1 MMKKPSDA
9 LSLVG
14 LLGVFGMVI
23 YGIIGSGG
31 SFNQFINIPSIVIVA
46 GGGLTSL
53 IVAQSSTAISNLKI
67 GVSQALKKNNINY
80 SSMISEFVRLGG
92 LVRKSGFL
100 ILEEEIENIDD
111 PFLSEGLQML
121 TDGEESEAIIQTMEL
136 KIDMMAERH
145 GSVAKTFDLYTA
157 YLPAFGMIGT
167 LIGLIIMLSD
177 LSDSAALG
185 TGMAAALITTFYG
198 SLFANGITDPIG
210 KKVTTMSE
218 EEVLYR
224 EFIIKGILLIQSG
237 ENPRNIEDK
246 LLSYLS
252 PVQMF
257 KFKEENK

>member
-1 MMKKPSDA
+1 MKKPSDTM
-9 LSLVG
+9 SLIG
-14 LLGVFGMVI
+14 LIAVFGMVV
-23 YGIIGSGG
+23 YGILGSGG
-31 SFNQFINIPSIVIVA
+31 AFGQFINIPSLVIVV

-53 IVAQSSTAISNLKI
+53 ILAQSSSAIANLKT
-67 GVSQALKKNNINY
+67 GFGLAFKKNDINY
-80 SSMISEFVRLGG
+80 SSMISEFVRLGS

-100 ILEEEIENIDD
+100 ILEEEIENIQDS
-111 PFLSEGLQML
+111 FLANGLQML
-121 TDGEESEAIIQTMEL
+121 TDGEESETIVQTLEL
-136 KIDMMAERH
+136 RIDMMAERH
-145 GSVAKTFDLYTA
+145 GSVAATYDLYTA

-185 TGMAAALITTFYG
+185 SGMAAALITTFYG
-198 SLFANGITDPIG
+198 SLFANGVTDPIG
-210 KKVTTMSE
+210 KKVAAMSE

-252 PVQMF
+252 PSQME
-257 KFKEENK
+257 KFKEENN

>member
-1 MMKKPSDA
+1 MKKPSDTM
-9 LSLVG
+9 SLIG
-14 LLGVFGMVI
+14 LIAVFGMVV
-23 YGIIGSGG
+23 YGILGSGG
-31 SFNQFINIPSIVIVA
+31 AFGQFINIPSLVIVV

-53 IVAQSSTAISNLKI
+53 ILAQSSSAIANLKTGFGI
-67 GVSQALKKNNINY
+67 AFKKNDVNY
-80 SSMISEFVRLGG
+80 STMISEFVRLGS

-100 ILEEEIENIDD
+100 ILEEEIENIQD
-111 PFLSEGLQML
+111 PFLANGLQML
-121 TDGEESEAIIQTMEL
+121 TDGEESEAIVQTLEL
-136 KIDMMAERH
+136 RIDMMAERH
-145 GSVAKTFDLYTA
+145 GGVAATYDLYTA

-185 TGMAAALITTFYG
+185 SGMAAALITTFYG
-198 SLFANGITDPIG
+198 SLFANGVTDPIG
-210 KKVTTMSE
+210 KKVAAMSD

-252 PVQMF
+252 PSQME
-257 KFKEENK
+257 KFKEENN

>member
-1 MMKKPSDA
+1 MKKPSDT
-9 LSLVG
+9 LSLIG
-14 LLGVFGMVI
+14 LIGVFGMVV

-31 SFNQFINIPSIVIVA
+31 AFAQFINIPSLVIVA

-53 IVAQSSTAISNLKI
+53 IVAQSGAALTNLKI
-67 GVSQALKKNNINY
+67 GMGTALKKNNIDY
-80 SSMISEFVRLGG
+80 SNMIAEFVRLGG

-100 ILEEEIENIDD
+100 ILEEEIENIED
-111 PFLSEGLQML
+111 PFLSDGLQML
-121 TDGEESEAIIQTMEL
+121 TDGEESEAIVQTLEL

-145 GSVAKTFDLYTA
+145 SSVAKTYDLYTA

-198 SLFANGITDPIG
+198 SLFANGLTDPIG
-210 KKVTTMSE
+210 KKVSAMSE

-252 PVQMF
+252 PAQML
-257 KFKEENK
+257 KFKEGNN